1 MEREF
6 SIRSVFLPQGLTERT
21 KDFILALGIAFV
33 GCIGSYFILGG
44 SIQNMMQTSA
54 TENTSSISYQKDESL
69 HGLDEKIRQN
79 VRSSTGNSMLYVQG
93 NLKVNESIQFNNL
106 HINGIRYLIDFG
118 NGIRSSFDQRSVSMR
133 YNDPGIYIAQSYV
146 WESEKWKLIAAQT
159 LTIHP

>member
-54 TENTSSISYQKDESL
+54 TENTSSISYQKPSWSRRKDSPKCTKFYGKFYAL
-69 HGLDEKIRQN
+69 CSR
-79 VRSSTGNSMLYVQG
+79 
-93 NLKVNESIQFNNL
+93 
-106 HINGIRYLIDFG
+106 
-118 NGIRSSFDQRSVSMR
+118 
-133 YNDPGIYIAQSYV
+133 
-146 WESEKWKLIAAQT
+146 
-159 LTIHP
+159 

>member
-44 SIQNMMQTSA
+44 SIQ
-54 TENTSSISYQKDESL
+54 
-69 HGLDEKIRQN
+69 
-79 VRSSTGNSMLYVQG
+79 
-93 NLKVNESIQFNNL
+93 NL